1 MADKKPD
8 PKSKSDEPTNPAT
21 AAHRAPDPKDDPK
34 PAPKD
39 ADPVAPEVPAVPAAP
54 EPDDAQM
61 PHNFTSA
68 GDAEP
73 ITDPHLAPEAQQ
85 PFESEADFKRRT
97 GQSNATP
104 GVFDAMVDRG
114 EDHA

>member
-8 PKSKSDEPTNPAT
+8 PKPKSDEPTNPAT
-21 AAHRAPDPKDDPK
+21 AAHRAPDPK

-97 GQSNATP
+97 GQPQAAP

-114 EDHA
+114 EGK